1 MKGVDPG
8 KPSEI
13 EFFYREESG
22 KEFKVDEGCE
32 LVGVD
37 KKAYPWSFPLSYH
50 KAVSWSLVC

>member
-22 KEFKVDEGCE
+22 KEFKIDEGCE

-37 KKAYPWSFPLSYH
+37 KKSI
-50 KAVSWSLVC
+50 SLVISTSIP